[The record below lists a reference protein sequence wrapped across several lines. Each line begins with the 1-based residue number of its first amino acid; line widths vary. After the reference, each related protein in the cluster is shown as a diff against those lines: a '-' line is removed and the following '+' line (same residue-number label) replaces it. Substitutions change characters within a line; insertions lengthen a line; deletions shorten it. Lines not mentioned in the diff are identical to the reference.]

1 MIPPGSCKPAV
12 YPLRDEAGEGCGL
25 EDFWVR
31 GLLWI
36 WDGVGEGEHTT
47 HPSI

>member
-12 YPLRDEAGEGCGL
+12 YPLRDEAGEGSGL
-25 EDFWVR
+25 EGCWVR
-31 GLLWI
+31 ELLWI
-36 WDGVGEGEHTT
+36 RGRVGEGEHTT